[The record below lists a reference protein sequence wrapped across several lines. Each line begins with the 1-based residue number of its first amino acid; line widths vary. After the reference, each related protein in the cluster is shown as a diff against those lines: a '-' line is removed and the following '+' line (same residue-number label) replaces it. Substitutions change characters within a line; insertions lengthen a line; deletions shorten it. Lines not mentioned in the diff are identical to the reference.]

1 MPTIASSGGHNV
13 AVRPHRRARRTTII
27 AALLAPA
34 LLLSGC
40 GGESKD
46 KPSAKP
52 STDLPKGNVAVPAGI
67 TLTKA
72 GTALKFGEPA
82 LVAYEP
88 NTRRSSVLS
97 LTVNSV
103 TRGRVSDFGGYQLNT
118 RAKRSTP
125 YYARFSVKNIGTGD
139 LSRMAVPLFA
149 VSNSNSLVQ
158 PSSFNNTFRACPST
172 PLPAGFGAGK
182 SYRGCLVYM
191 VPNKGTLVE
200 MSYRPLQAFEPI
212 TWKGTIEPPVDKKA
226 AAKKKAAARKAAARK
241 KAAAEKKANS

>member
-1 MPTIASSGGHNV
+1 M
-13 AVRPHRRARRTTII
+13 AVTPLRRASTTII
-27 AALLAPA
+27 AGLLAPA

-52 STDLPKGNVAVPAGI
+52 STDLPQGNVKVPAGL

-72 GTALKFGEPA
+72 GTGLQFGQPA
-82 LVAYEP
+82 HVAYEP

-103 TRGRVSDFGGYQLNT
+103 TAGKLSDFGAYQLND
-118 RAKRSTP
+118 RAKTSRP
-125 YYARFSVKNIGTGD
+125 YYARFTVKNIGTGD

-149 VSNSNSLVQ
+149 VSNSNALVQ
-158 PSSFNNTFRACPST
+158 PSTFNNTFKTCPST
-172 PLPAGFGAGK
+172 PLPAGFGAGR
-182 SYRGCLVYM
+182 SFRGCLVYM
-191 VPNKGTLVE
+191 VPEKGTLVE

-212 TWKGTIEPPVDKKA
+212 TWKGTIAPVVDKKA
-226 AAKKKAAARKAAARK
+226 AAKKAAAK
-241 KAAAEKKANS
+241 KAAAKQKAAKKKADS

>member
-1 MPTIASSGGHNV
+1 M
-13 AVRPHRRARRTTII
+13 AVTPLRRARTTII

-40 GGESKD
+40 GGETKD

-52 STDLPKGNVAVPAGI
+52 STDLPKGNVEVPAGI

-88 NTRRSSVLS
+88 NTKRSSVLS
-97 LTVNSV
+97 MTVRSV
-103 TRGRVSDFGGYQLNT
+103 TLGRISDFGAYQLND
-118 RAKRSTP
+118 RARKSRP
-125 YYARFSVKNIGTGD
+125 YYVRITVKNVGTGD

-149 VSNSNSLVQ
+149 VSNSNALVQ
-158 PSSFNNTFRACPST
+158 PSTFNNDFKTCPST

-191 VPNKGTLVE
+191 VPDKGTLVE

-212 TWKGTIEPPVDKKA
+212 TWKGTILPTAQDQKAAKKA
-226 AAKKKAAARKAAARK
+226 AAKKAAK
-241 KAAAEKKANS
+241 KKANS